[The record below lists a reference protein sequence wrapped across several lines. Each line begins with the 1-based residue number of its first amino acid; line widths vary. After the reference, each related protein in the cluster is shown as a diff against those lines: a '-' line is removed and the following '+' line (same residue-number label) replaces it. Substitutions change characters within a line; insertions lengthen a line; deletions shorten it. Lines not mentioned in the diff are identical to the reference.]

1 MSFYEYNTHYEI
13 SSVDMDADPERKTK
27 CYFYAFKTDP
37 RDAKYETFMDF
48 DTWLPFYNGD
58 PDNWHYVN
66 HCGAMLP
73 FYVDEKGM
81 CHFIKFTSRRDY
93 YKMKKVF
100 NEKAKSMKE
109 EANLQEQI
117 ELSTIIRKRAL
128 KRSKEALEKQKKAE
142 EELRN
147 LTEQM
152 RKDISMYGNRSLYN
166 DCTVKRISDNKTLK
180 PRTWEETI

>member
-1 MSFYEYNTHYEI
+1 MLSEYDIHYNKSSI
-13 SSVDMDADPERKTK
+13 SMDDDPKRGIKR
-27 CYFYAFKTDP
+27 YFYIFKSDP

-58 PDNWHYVN
+58 PDNWHYVDY
-66 HCGAMLP
+66 CGAMLP

-100 NEKAKSMKE
+100 NEKANSME
-109 EANLQEQI
+109 QEANLQEQI

-128 KRSKEALEKQKKAE
+128 KRSKEALERQRKAE

-152 RKDISMYGNRSLYN
+152 INVGTRSAFKVPEERRNWAELLEPGN
-166 DCTVKRISDNKTLK
+166 
-180 PRTWEETI
+180 WEETI

>member
-1 MSFYEYNTHYEI
+1 MSAWEYSTHYEI
-13 SSVDMDADPERKTK
+13 SSVDMDFDPIRGTK
-27 CYFYAFKTDP
+27 HYFYAFKSYSE
-37 RDAKYETFMDF
+37 DAKYETFMDF

-58 PDNWHYVN
+58 PDNWHYVDQ
-66 HCGAMLP
+66 CGAMLP

-81 CHFIKFTSRRDY
+81 CHFVKFTSRRDY

-100 NEKAKSMKE
+100 NKKKSSMEE

-128 KRSKEALEKQKKAE
+128 QRSKEALDRQKKAE

-152 RKDISMYGNRSLYN
+152 CAVRVQSAL
-166 DCTVKRISDNKTLK
+166 KT
-180 PRTWEETI
+180 PEERRAWSYEFS

>member
-1 MSFYEYNTHYEI
+1 MSLEEYNIHYNKSVI
-13 SSVDMDADPERKTK
+13 SMEADLERGIKS
-27 CYFYAFKTDP
+27 YFYAFNSYSE
-37 RDAKYETFMDF
+37 DAKYETFMDF

-58 PDNWHYVN
+58 PDNWHYVDL
-66 HCGAMLP
+66 HGAMLP

-81 CHFIKFTSRRDY
+81 CHFVKFTSRRDY
-93 YKMKKVF
+93 HKMKKVF
-100 NEKAKSMKE
+100 NKKNFSMEE

-128 KRSKEALEKQKKAE
+128 QRSKEALDRQKKAE

-152 RKDISMYGNRSLYN
+152 CAVGVQSAL
-166 DCTVKRISDNKTLK
+166 KTSK
-180 PRTWEETI
+180 